1 MSLLSTTVA
10 IADSSALFRLGV
22 RNMAGHVK
30 GIQIVGEAST
40 SEDLVGLVQSFDPM
54 VVIVDF
60 LAEGFDIDV
69 VRKVKVMKPKCR
81 VLAIT

>member
-1 MSLLSTTVA
+1 MSSLSTTVA

-40 SEDLVGLVQSFDPM
+40 SDDLVGLVQSFDPQ

-69 VRKVKVMKPKCR
+69 VRKVR
-81 VLAIT
+81 S

>member
-1 MSLLSTTVA
+1 MSSLSTTVA

-40 SEDLVGLVQSFDPM
+40 SEDLVGLVQSFDPQGGHC
-54 VVIVDF
+54 
-60 LAEGFDIDV
+60 GFS
-69 VRKVKVMKPKCR
+69 CR
-81 VLAIT
+81 RDSTSMWSAR

>member
-1 MSLLSTTVA
+1 MFYICLESFQRHEFASTTVA

-40 SEDLVGLVQSFDPM
+40 SEDLVGLVQSFDPK

-60 LAEGFDIDV
+60 LAGASTSTWCA
-69 VRKVKVMKPKCR
+69 K
-81 VLAIT
+81 